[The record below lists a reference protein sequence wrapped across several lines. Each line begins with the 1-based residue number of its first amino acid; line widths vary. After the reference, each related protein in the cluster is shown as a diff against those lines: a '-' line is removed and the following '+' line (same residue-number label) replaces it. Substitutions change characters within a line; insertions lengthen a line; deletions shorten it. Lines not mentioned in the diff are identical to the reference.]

1 MNAFTVAKQLEKDAS
16 ELYNRLAR
24 HTTATSLKTLISDLA
39 ADHQERYRTLNA
51 LTGTSNCPT
60 DASKN
65 LRSIAK
71 MLLEHLLAA
80 RSERTR
86 QDVEQSIRTIMEL
99 EATTADFYV
108 ELQRLASSNPMRSLL
123 QQMIDQEQQDCTMVE
138 EFYDFVNAPNEYLAN
153 AEFSN
158 LDEFHQFGRQ
168 IG

>member
-65 LRSIAK
+65 LSSIAK
-71 MLLEHLLAA
+71 MVLEHLLAA

-86 QDVEQSIRTIMEL
+86 QDVGQSIRTIMEL

-108 ELQRLASSNPMRSLL
+108 ELQRLASTNPMRSLL

-138 EFYDFVNAPNEYLAN
+138 EFYEFVNAPNEYLAN